1 MSDKGRLKMG
11 NSSWKSPDCC
21 RCWTLF
27 QVSPHEKYMQ
37 ERVLVQSQPGT
48 DLGSCM
54 LGNATFLEAA
64 AAVMMV
70 IRLRVPQ
77 VVFSD
82 PEMRSSPVA
91 V

>member
-1 MSDKGRLKMG
+1 
-11 NSSWKSPDCC
+11 
-21 RCWTLF
+21 
-27 QVSPHEKYMQ
+27 MQ
-37 ERVLVQSQPGT
+37 ERVAVQSQSRT

-91 V
+91 VQLVVVALGGT